1 MSKRIVLGLALLAGC
16 ADTDPGIPD
25 EAPTAPSKEDAPGYT
40 VTAKH
45 WLLVGDAL
53 TPGDA
58 KFTATVK
65 APSDVSTVDLWID
78 GHYVASAQASSGTF
92 TLSADASGLAIGDHT
107 ALLAKRGSTQAFA
120 SVKITRTAP
129 LYVAVSNDWD
139 DPDHTDDKLE
149 RQDRLHTNHPH
160 LVITHFVGPYTFT
173 DPSVSAARQ
182 QFLVDWLKDY
192 EAKGDE
198 IGLHIHP
205 WCNFV
210 QAAGVTCRTTPSFAH
225 ASDTTGY
232 TVILGSYTQPEL
244 EKMFLKANELFVAH
258 GLKKPTSF
266 RAGGWTATT
275 EVINAMAKAGH
286 KVDAS
291 ACNWARLE
299 EWRGV
304 ADAQLY
310 PWNQQHWGPVDE
322 TTQPYYPS
330 KDDILADAAPHQSVL
345 EVPDNGALVDYV
357 TAQEMIDMFR
367 VNFDGRA
374 LTEAKQYSIGYH
386 PVDFSESF
394 FQRIDGALT
403 EIDKHLAVDDH
414 GPVIY
419 ARMTDLVK
427 AFPAP

>member
-1 MSKRIVLGLALLAGC
+1 MSKRILLGLTLLAAC
-16 ADTDPGIPD
+16 AGDDPGIPE
-25 EAPTAPSKEDAPGYT
+25 EAPTAPSKEDSPGYT

-45 WLLVGDAL
+45 WLLVGDSL

-65 APSDVSTVDLWID
+65 APADVSTVDLWID
-78 GHYVASAQASSGTF
+78 GHYVSSAQGHGTF
-92 TLSADASGLAIGDHT
+92 TLTANAEDLAIGDHV

-149 RQDRLHTNHPH
+149 RQERLHTRHPH
-160 LVITHFVGPYTFT
+160 MVITHFVGPYTFT

-182 QFLVDWLKDY
+182 QVLVDWLKGY

-198 IGLHIHP
+198 IGVHIHP

-210 QAAGVTCRTTPSFAH
+210 QAAGVTCRTSPSFAH

-232 TVILGSYTQPEL
+232 TVILGSYTEPEL
-244 EKMFLKANELFVAH
+244 EKLFKKANELFAAH
-258 GLKKPTSF
+258 GLGRPTSF
-266 RAGGWTATT
+266 RAGGWTATSD
-275 EVINAMAKAGH
+275 VITAMGKTGY

-291 ACNWARLE
+291 AANWARLE

-304 ADAQLY
+304 ANASIY
-310 PWNQQHWGPVDE
+310 EWNQQHWGPVDE

-330 KDDILADAAPHQSVL
+330 VDDILADAAPHQRVL

-357 TAQEMIDMFR
+357 SAQEMIDMFR

-403 EIDKHLAVDDH
+403 EIDKHLAVDDR

>member
-1 MSKRIVLGLALLAGC
+1 MSKRILLGLTLLAAC
-16 ADTDPGIPD
+16 AEMGPGIPD
-25 EAPTAPSKEDAPGYT
+25 EAPSGPGKEDSPGYT

-45 WLLVGDAL
+45 WLVVGDAL
-53 TPGDA
+53 TPGDT

-65 APSDVSTVDLWID
+65 APSDIKTIDLWLD
-78 GHYVASAQASSGTF
+78 GSYVKSVTGHVDFAFDVPVDSFPIGEHF
-92 TLSADASGLAIGDHT
+92 VVLAE
-107 ALLAKRGSTQAFA
+107 RGNPHAF
-120 SVKITRTAP
+120 SEVKVTRSAP

-173 DPSVSAARQ
+173 APSVSAARQ
-182 QFLVDWLKDY
+182 QVLVDWLKGY

-225 ASDTTGY
+225 TSDTTGY
-232 TVILGSYTQPEL
+232 TVILGSYTQAEL
-244 EKMFLKANELFVAH
+244 EKMFVKANELFVAH
-258 GLKKPTSF
+258 GLEKPTSF
-266 RAGGWTATT
+266 RAGGWTSTT
-275 EVINAMAKAGH
+275 EVLTAMGKTGY

-291 ACNWARLE
+291 AANWARLE
-299 EWRGV
+299 EWRYV
-304 ADAQLY
+304 QDASIYQ
-310 PWNQQHWGPVDE
+310 WNQQHWGPVDE

-374 LTEAKQYSIGYH
+374 LTQAKQYSIGYH

>member
-1 MSKRIVLGLALLAGC
+1 MKRILLGLTLLAAC
-16 ADTDPGIPD
+16 DAVDPGLPD
-25 EAPTAPSKEDAPGYT
+25 EAPTAPSKEDSAYS
-40 VTAKH
+40 VTAKK
-45 WLLVGDAL
+45 WLIVGDAL
-53 TPGDA
+53 TPGDT

-78 GHYVASAQASSGTF
+78 GRYIASAQGHGTF
-92 TLSADASGLAIGDHT
+92 NLSTDAEDLAIGEHT
-107 ALLAKRGSTQAFA
+107 ALLAKRGSSHAFA
-120 SVKITRTAP
+120 AVKITRTAP

-139 DPDHTDDKLE
+139 DPDHGDDKLE
-149 RQDRLHTNHPH
+149 RQERLHTNHPH
-160 LVITHFVGPYTFT
+160 MVMTHFVGPYTFT
-173 DPSVSAARQ
+173 DPSVSVARQ
-182 QFLVDWLKDY
+182 QELVSWLKSY

-210 QAAGVTCRTTPSFAH
+210 QASGVTCRTTPSFAH

-232 TVILGSYTQPEL
+232 TVILGSYTQAEL
-244 EKMFLKANELFVAH
+244 EKMFVKANQLFVAN
-258 GLKKPTSF
+258 GLAKPTSF

-275 EVINAMAKAGH
+275 EVISAMAKAGH

-291 ACNWARLE
+291 ACNWERLE
-299 EWRGV
+299 EWRGI
-304 ADAQLY
+304 ANASIY
-310 PWNQQHWGPVDE
+310 EWNREHWAPIDE

-330 KDDILADAAPHQSVL
+330 KDDILADAAPHQPVL

-357 TAQEMIDMFR
+357 TTQEMVEMFR

-374 LTEAKQYSIGYH
+374 LAEPKQYSIGYH
-386 PVDFSESF
+386 PVNFSESLF
-394 FQRIDGALT
+394 VRIDGALT
-403 EIDKHLAVDDH
+403 EIDKHLAVEDR

-419 ARMTDLVK
+419 ARMTDLTK